1 MRSHPNDPPL
11 IHLKLVGV
19 ALFWAGG
26 FIATRLV
33 AQTFGPFTGAFLRY
47 ILACAL
53 LVPIALRSSPG
64 LLRVDRRQLWRLCL
78 LGFSG
83 VFAYNYFFFN
93 GLKLVPA
100 SHGALVVAL
109 NPAMVMLFSAWRYG
123 EPIGGRRLVGMLLAL
138 AGVAFVISR
147 GHPTRLFEGF
157 EWGDAFMLGC
167 PVTWAVYT
175 LVGRE
180 ALRSSTPTEA
190 TTWASVTGSIM
201 LLLFA
206 LFEDQPAKVPVEAW
220 VSLAY
225 LGIIGTVLAFIW
237 FYEGVSILGASR
249 AAIFNNLIP
258 VFTLALSVIILDEDV
273 PTHTYA
279 GAALVL
285 TGVTMV
291 NWKGGRGDGR
301 SGV

>member
-1 MRSHPNDPPL
+1 L
-11 IHLKLVGV
+11 IYLKLVV
-19 ALFWAGG
+19 VMLFWAGG
-26 FIATRLV
+26 FIATRV
-33 AQTFGPFTGAFLRY
+33 AAQTFGPFTGAFLRY
-47 ILACAL
+47 LLACVL
-53 LVPIALRSSPG
+53 LVPMTLRNAPG
-64 LLRVDRRQLWRLCL
+64 LLRVDRRQILRLCL

-123 EPIGGRRLVGMLLAL
+123 EPVKGLRLLGLLL
-138 AGVAFVISR
+138 SMAGVAFVISR
-147 GHPTRLFEGF
+147 GHPTRLLEGF

-167 PVTWAVYT
+167 PITWAVYT

-190 TTWASVTGSIM
+190 TTWASVTGALM

-206 LFEDQPAKVPVEAW
+206 LFEEQPVAVPFEAW

-237 FYEGVSILGASR
+237 FYEGVGLLGASR

-258 VFTLALSVIILDEDV
+258 VFTLVLSVLILDEEV
-273 PTHTYA
+273 PSYTYA

-285 TGVTMV
+285 TGVTLV
-291 NWKGGRGDGR
+291 NWKGWSGNGTASSRGQET
-301 SGV
+301 

>member
-1 MRSHPNDPPL
+1 M
-11 IHLKLVGV
+11 
-19 ALFWAGG
+19 LFWAGG
-26 FIATRLV
+26 FIATRV
-33 AQTFGPFTGAFLRY
+33 AAQTFGPFTGAFLRY
-47 ILACAL
+47 LLACAL
-53 LVPIALRSSPG
+53 LVPMTLRNAPG
-64 LLRVDRRQLWRLCL
+64 LLRVDRRQIWRLCL

-123 EPIGGRRLVGMLLAL
+123 EPVKGLRLLGLLL
-138 AGVAFVISR
+138 SMAGVAFVISR
-147 GHPTRLFEGF
+147 GHPTRLLEGF

-167 PVTWAVYT
+167 PLTWAVYT

-190 TTWASVTGSIM
+190 TTWASVTGGVM

-206 LFEDQPAKVPVEAW
+206 LFEEQPVAVPLEAW

-237 FYEGVSILGASR
+237 FYEGVGLLGASR

-258 VFTLALSVIILDEDV
+258 VFTLVLSVLILDEEV
-273 PTHTYA
+273 PSYTYA

-285 TGVTMV
+285 TGVTLV
-291 NWKGGRGDGR
+291 NWKGW
-301 SGV
+301 SGNGTPSSLRQET

>member
-1 MRSHPNDPPL
+1 M
-11 IHLKLVGV
+11 IYLKLVGV

-26 FIATRLV
+26 FIATRV
-33 AQTFGPFTGAFLRY
+33 AAQTFGPFTGAFLRY
-47 ILACAL
+47 LLACAL
-53 LVPIALRSSPG
+53 LVPMTLRNSPG

-123 EPIGGRRLVGMLLAL
+123 EPVKGLRLVGMLLSM

-147 GHPTRLFEGF
+147 GHPSRLLEGF

-175 LVGRE
+175 LAGRE

-190 TTWASVTGSIM
+190 TTWASVTGAVM

-206 LFEDQPAKVPVEAW
+206 AFEEQPAAVPTEAW

-237 FYEGVSILGASR
+237 FYEGVRLLGASR

-258 VFTLALSVIILDEDV
+258 VFTLVLSVIILEEEV
-273 PTHTYA
+273 PAYTYA

-291 NWKGGRGDGR
+291 NWKGW
-301 SGV
+301 SGNGIPTSQESDA